1 MQILLPIHILAGTIA
16 LLFADGY
23 PQIKI
28 RILPKLSILPND
40 RSSMK

>member
-1 MQILLPIHILAGTIA
+1 MNIIVRNIKWIM
-16 LLFADGY
+16 LFADGY